1 MKKTTAIAIALM
13 IAASVRVEAQVGDG
27 LLFTPVTPCRVIDTR
42 LVGGPL
48 LTGVA
53 RDFLVAGPDLS
64 TQGGSPVGCGVPE
77 NTAKAAVLNFVA
89 VAPAGQGHL
98 RAWAYHDPPLP
109 LPPPTSILIYGSV
122 PGLPALANGIAV
134 PLCDIGLSACDFDL
148 KLRVYGSST
157 HVVVDVVGFFAE
169 GPFFGSSGPQ
179 GPPGPPGVGP
189 PGPQGPP
196 GPRGPVGLQGA
207 AGPQGPQGATG
218 PHGPPGPPGDV
229 GPQGLRGPQGPVG
242 PPGPPGPTGPIIRT
256 SAVCRGETPGQ
267 SCSTACPGNL
277 IGNAIIGPCR
287 VTSDNGFCQVDAGTC
302 CVCRN

>member
-27 LLFTPVTPCRVIDTR
+27 LLFTPVTPCRIIDTR

-98 RAWAYHDPPLP
+98 RAWAYQDPR
-109 LPPPTSILIYGSV
+109 LPPPFFAAFVIYGSV
-122 PGLPALANGIAV
+122 PGLPAIANGIAV
-134 PLCDIGLSACDFDL
+134 PLCDTGLSACDFDL
-148 KLRVYGSST
+148 RLRAYGSPT

-169 GPFFGSSGPQ
+169 GLFFGPSGPP

-189 PGPQGPP
+189 TGPQGPP
-196 GPRGPVGLQGA
+196 GPLGPVGLQGV

-218 PHGPPGPPGDV
+218 PPGPPGLPGDV

-242 PPGPPGPTGPIIRT
+242 PPGPAGPMGPIIT
-256 SAVCRGETPGQ
+256 TTAVCRGETPGQ
-267 SCSTACPGNL
+267 SCSTACPGRL

-287 VTSDNGFCQVDAGTC
+287 VTSDLGFCEVVAGTC